1 VMPGQVVL
9 LLLLTLGAAIS
20 APLTDREKQN
30 RIVAVSQSDASL
42 LSAAVS
48 KASPDLLRVA
58 LTAAEPDLLQ
68 TALTASDPDLLIA
81 ALNNVDPDLLAVAL
95 TKSEKNLLTTALTEA
110 KVELLRT
117 ALNAPTN
124 SAILE
129 VALTHSTPELL
140 RIALQDATVENLIV
154 ALTAADGS
162 AGTASGQSASA
173 RLRIKDQVD
182 TVPAEEDNT
191 SRKSDKESSVS
202 KANKIEESSNSK
214 LASDIKSPA
223 SAPSP
228 GFDSYPAVP
237 DQEYQVPSHKIERKK
252 KPTAGSSDGALSLSN
267 TVPTTLGNIENETR
281 KEYVDPQQDSGRP
294 YGALSNSVQTRL
306 GNRDEYAEPIKP
318 YLQEVGR
325 PNGAQ
330 SLSSS
335 VQTRLG
341 NREEYAQ
348 PINPYK
354 QEIGRASG
362 ALSLPNP
369 GQARLGNTVLYHEPP
384 VTGSGG
390 YSYNSG
396 WSGAMLHQAT
406 LGRPGHTFPIYVPG
420 QQQIPIYL

>member
-1 VMPGQVVL
+1 MPGQVVL

-173 RLRIKDQVD
+173 RLRIKDQA
-182 TVPAEEDNT
+182 VPAEEDNT
-191 SRKSDKESSVS
+191 SRKSDKVDMSEISGESKLYNSELEEASVS
-202 KANKIEESSNSK
+202 KTNKIEESSNSK

-237 DQEYQVPSHKIERKK
+237 DQEYQVPSRKIERKK

-267 TVPTTLGNIENETR
+267 TVPTTLGNIENETG
-281 KEYVDPQQDSGRP
+281 KEYVVPQQELGRP

-306 GNRDEYAEPIKP
+306 GNRDEYAESIKP

-330 SLSSS
+330 SLSNSS
-335 VQTRLG
+335 QT
-341 NREEYAQ
+341 
-348 PINPYK
+348 
-354 QEIGRASG
+354 
-362 ALSLPNP
+362 
-369 GQARLGNTVLYHEPP
+369 RLGNTVLYHEPP

-406 LGRPGHTFPIYVPG
+406 LVRPGHTFPILVPG
-420 QQQIPIYL
+420 HQQIPIYL

>member
-1 VMPGQVVL
+1 M
-9 LLLLTLGAAIS
+9 
-20 APLTDREKQN
+20 
-30 RIVAVSQSDASL
+30 
-42 LSAAVS
+42 
-48 KASPDLLRVA
+48 
-58 LTAAEPDLLQ
+58 
-68 TALTASDPDLLIA
+68 
-81 ALNNVDPDLLAVAL
+81 
-95 TKSEKNLLTTALTEA
+95 
-110 KVELLRT
+110 
-117 ALNAPTN
+117 
-124 SAILE
+124 
-129 VALTHSTPELL
+129 
-140 RIALQDATVENLIV
+140 
-154 ALTAADGS
+154 
-162 AGTASGQSASA
+162 
-173 RLRIKDQVD
+173 
-182 TVPAEEDNT
+182 PAEEDNT
-191 SRKSDKESSVS
+191 SRKSDKVDMSEISGESNLYNSDLKESSVS

-267 TVPTTLGNIENETR
+267 TVPTTIGNVENETR

-341 NREEYAQ
+341 NREEYPE

-369 GQARLGNTVLYHEPP
+369 GQARLGNTVLYHDPP

-406 LGRPGHTFPIYVPG
+406 LGRPGHAFPIYVPG
-420 QQQIPIYL
+420 HQQIPIYL

>member
-1 VMPGQVVL
+1 MPGQVVL

-48 KASPDLLRVA
+48 KASPELLRVA

-68 TALTASDPDLLIA
+68 TALTAADPDLLIA

-129 VALTHSTPELL
+129 VALTHSTPEPL
-140 RIALQDATVENLIV
+140 RIALQDATVYNLIV

-162 AGTASGQSASA
+162 AGAASGQSASA
-173 RLRIKDQVD
+173 RLRIKDQAD

-191 SRKSDKESSVS
+191 SRKSDKVDMSEISGESKLYNSELGEASVP
-202 KANKIEESSNSK
+202 KPNKIEESSNSK

-267 TVPTTLGNIENETR
+267 TVPTTLGNIENETG

-306 GNRDEYAEPIKP
+306 GNR
-318 YLQEVGR
+318 
-325 PNGAQ
+325 
-330 SLSSS
+330 
-335 VQTRLG
+335 
-341 NREEYAQ
+341 EEYAQ

-354 QEIGRASG
+354 QVIGRANVVG
-362 ALSLPNP
+362 
-369 GQARLGNTVLYHEPP
+369 
-384 VTGSGG
+384 
-390 YSYNSG
+390 
-396 WSGAMLHQAT
+396 
-406 LGRPGHTFPIYVPG
+406 
-420 QQQIPIYL
+420 

>member
-1 VMPGQVVL
+1 MPGQVVL

-48 KASPDLLRVA
+48 KASPELLRVA
-58 LTAAEPDLLQ
+58 LIEAEPDLLQ
-68 TALTASDPDLLIA
+68 TALTASNPDLLIA

-162 AGTASGQSASA
+162 AGTASGQAASA
-173 RLRIKDQVD
+173 RLRIKDQA
-182 TVPAEEDNT
+182 VPAEEDNT
-191 SRKSDKESSVS
+191 SRKSDKVDMSEISGESKLYNSELEEASVP

-252 KPTAGSSDGALSLSN
+252 KPTAGSSDGASSLSN
-267 TVPTTLGNIENETR
+267 TVPTTLGNIENETG

-306 GNRDEYAEPIKP
+306 GNR
-318 YLQEVGR
+318 
-325 PNGAQ
+325 
-330 SLSSS
+330 
-335 VQTRLG
+335 
-341 NREEYAQ
+341 EEYAQ

-354 QEIGRASG
+354 QVIGRANVVG
-362 ALSLPNP
+362 
-369 GQARLGNTVLYHEPP
+369 
-384 VTGSGG
+384 
-390 YSYNSG
+390 
-396 WSGAMLHQAT
+396 
-406 LGRPGHTFPIYVPG
+406 
-420 QQQIPIYL
+420 